1 MRFQSIFTAEGEGGL
16 SPIETD
22 KVKSGEIS
30 TFKACSNWRHQVKHK
45 RVEHCMVLKADFL

>member
-1 MRFQSIFTAEGEGGL
+1 MRFQSIFAAEGEGGR

-30 TFKACSNWRHQVKHK
+30 TFKACSNWRHQVKP
-45 RVEHCMVLKADFL
+45 HCIYERNVDK